1 MSTQT
6 STFPAIPFTHT
17 HPQQSFR
24 LLELPPE
31 LLELLSS
38 DNPPTYVVH
47 GIQLNL
53 TRNRFRLT
61 KSTRLY
67 LKSSNPPTNVT
78 STTPRTKGAEAGYV
92 HLCSP
97 TQTYQVRQVSTSNS
111 LFVTQ
116 PATLLNQN
124 TPTNQPKGEADAAQ
138 EDEVALSAIG
148 ALKAIGQVNSVLE
161 LKPVQLDIQGLL
173 QSMIPVWKWNN
184 TDTIDLNEV
193 AAKGAAVSKREIF
206 DQLPAPETQ
215 IEDAWRRLFAFEV
228 RGHSY
233 VPDQETLYRAWEEV
247 MDIFVSEEGREAELS
262 AGIFLGGRYLCED
275 NRELLEAVG
284 RSIWWSP
291 VLRKPTGTAPGQD
304 EDGELDET
312 ITTAWVGRLVLQ
324 HMANGDQSIGV
335 EQFMTAWRNLLPE
348 KWGRGVGI
356 DVLGQGSYQLETS
369 VDGVATIRTRGRTD
383 GATDSST
390 KEKGLLESVAKDP
403 NARAGTTGKRKW
415 HEKFKDSRNVKR

>member
-1 MSTQT
+1 M
-6 STFPAIPFTHT
+6 
-17 HPQQSFR
+17 
-24 LLELPPE
+24 
-31 LLELLSS
+31 
-38 DNPPTYVVH
+38 
-47 GIQLNL
+47 
-53 TRNRFRLT
+53 
-61 KSTRLY
+61 
-67 LKSSNPPTNVT
+67 
-78 STTPRTKGAEAGYV
+78 
-92 HLCSP
+92 
-97 TQTYQVRQVSTSNS
+97 
-111 LFVTQ
+111 LF
-116 PATLLNQN
+116 NQN
-124 TPTNQPKGEADAAQ
+124 TPTNQSKGEADATQ
-138 EDEVALSAIG
+138 EDEVALSATS
-148 ALKAIGQVNSVLE
+148 ALKIIGQVNSVLE
-161 LKPVQLDIQGLL
+161 LKPVQLDVQGLL
-173 QSMIPVWKWNN
+173 QSMVPVWKWSN
-184 TDTIDLNEV
+184 TNTIGLDEV
-193 AAKGAAVSKREIF
+193 AARGIAMSKREIF

-228 RGHSY
+228 GGHGY

-262 AGIFLGGRYLCED
+262 AGIFLGGGYLCEDD
-275 NRELLEAVG
+275 NRELLEAVR

-291 VLRKPTGTAPGQD
+291 VLRKPTGTAPGQY

-324 HMANGDQSIGV
+324 HMANGDQSTGV

-369 VDGVATIRTRGRTD
+369 VDGVAKIRTREGTD